1 MSERETA
8 QLRDQTM
15 NYLRSNTWL
24 TNGRYRSRPESQTQ
38 LIRSACLTDHGIGK
52 ENNGKAFASHDPDRS
67 ISHNS
72 RLVPLDLTSQH
83 PNPRETEMIVAV
95 CKISHPS
102 GRRFSIPSLPSTSLQ
117 SPTVQ
122 SPPHRRSD
130 MFSVGV
136 GSRWNVAPLSNKHD
150 LGVGQ

>member
-38 LIRSACLTDHGIGK
+38 LIRSACLTALAKRTIG
-52 ENNGKAFASHDPDRS
+52 NAFASHDPDRS

-83 PNPRETEMIVAV
+83 PNPGETEMIVAV
-95 CKISHPS
+95 CKISHPLVALNISPFSSLHPIVGLTCFPLAS
-102 GRRFSIPSLPSTSLQ
+102 GA
-117 SPTVQ
+117 
-122 SPPHRRSD
+122 
-130 MFSVGV
+130 VGM
-136 GSRWNVAPLSNKHD
+136 WL
-150 LGVGQ
+150 L